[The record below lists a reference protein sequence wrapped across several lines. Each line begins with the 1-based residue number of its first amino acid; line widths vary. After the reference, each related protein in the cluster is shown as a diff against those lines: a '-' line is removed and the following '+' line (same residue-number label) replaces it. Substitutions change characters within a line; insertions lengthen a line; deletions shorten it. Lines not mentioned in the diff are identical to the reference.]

1 MASKLS
7 RRPKT
12 AFIFAG
18 GGSYGAA
25 QVGML
30 RALCARDIRP
40 ELVMGS
46 SVGAINGVF
55 YAGMP
60 NGEGIERLESLWRG
74 LRRQDVFPIA
84 LASLFGALRNSDH
97 LFEPSS
103 LRRLLAMHLPKS
115 RLEDSVIP
123 VHVMATALLTGSPV
137 CLSAGAAVAAVL
149 ASCAIPAI
157 YPPVQID
164 DQMLIDGGVACSTP
178 IGAAIELGATRLI
191 VLPTSFACP
200 HDTPPIGVLAMAFHA
215 MGLSVMRQLDRDI
228 RLYADRAEIVVV
240 APICPIEARPYDFSG
255 VARMIDLAAQSTER
269 WLESGGLS
277 RTEAQRI
284 ASGRAG
290 TLESVKPMPAGG
302 QGECTAS
309 LPSCVVRMARRRHR
323 AQ

>member
-1 MASKLS
+1 MARELNQ
-7 RRPKT
+7 RPKS
-12 AFIFAG
+12 AFVFAG

-30 RALCARDIRP
+30 RALCARGVRP
-40 ELVMGS
+40 ELVTGS

-60 NGEGIERLESLWRG
+60 NADGIERLESLWRG
-74 LRRQDVFPIA
+74 LRRQDVFPLA

-97 LFEPSS
+97 LFEPAG
-103 LRRLLAMHLPKS
+103 LRRLLVMHLPQS
-115 RLEDSVIP
+115 RLEDAAIP
-123 VHVMATALLTGSPV
+123 VHVMATDLLTGSPV
-137 CLSAGAAVAAVL
+137 CLSAGSAVAAVL
-149 ASCAIPAI
+149 ASSAIPAI

-164 DQMLIDGGVACSTP
+164 DRQLIDGGVACSTP

-200 HDTPPIGVLAMAFHA
+200 HDAPPSGVLAMAFHA

-228 RLYADRAEIVVV
+228 KRYADQVEIVVV
-240 APICPIEARPYDFSG
+240 PPICPIEARPYDFSG
-255 VARMIDLAAQSTER
+255 VSRMIDLAARSTER

-277 RTEAQRI
+277 RLEAHRI
-284 ASGRAG
+284 ASGRTG
-290 TLESVKPMPAGG
+290 TLESVQAIPVGRREECPAN
-302 QGECTAS
+302 
-309 LPSCVVRMARRRHR
+309 LPSCAVRLPRTRRH